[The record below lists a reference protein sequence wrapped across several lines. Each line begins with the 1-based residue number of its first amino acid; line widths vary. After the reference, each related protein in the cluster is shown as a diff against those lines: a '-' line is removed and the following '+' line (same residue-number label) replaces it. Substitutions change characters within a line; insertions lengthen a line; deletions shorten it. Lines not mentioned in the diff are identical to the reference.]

1 MLGFAEPVLAGLAID
16 VADADVDLGAQLAGA
31 AFGVGKEVDAVSV
44 GFTLVA
50 FRNPC
55 PALPRLQILKCLR
68 NPLAFRLY
76 SWPRR

>member
-1 MLGFAEPVLAGLAID
+1 MLAGLAID

-55 PALPRLQILKCLR
+55 PALPRL
-68 NPLAFRLY
+68 
-76 SWPRR
+76 